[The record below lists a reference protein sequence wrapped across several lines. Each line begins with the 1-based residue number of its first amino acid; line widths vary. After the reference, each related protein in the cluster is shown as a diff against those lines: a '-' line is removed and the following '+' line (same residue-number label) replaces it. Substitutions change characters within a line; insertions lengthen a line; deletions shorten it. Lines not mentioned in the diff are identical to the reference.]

1 MIRIEEIRDWRGVE
15 PHAEAWNALVP
26 SSGGTV
32 FQTFEWHAAWWS
44 VFGGD
49 YELRVLLAWDGTR
62 LAAVAPWAVSSDGRE
77 LQFLGSGDYASDY
90 CDFPADPACPEA
102 IDAFADWMFQNRRAW
117 RRVDFRNFPSHSSH
131 RPRLEARL
139 RQRSPWVVSEIE
151 ADAPTR
157 VLGNADADREVLNK
171 SSLKRHFKHFARA
184 GRLEFVHLGSEADVA
199 PLLEPFFRQ
208 HIERRALAGGKSQ
221 FLDAKQKALYRELVR
236 RLAPR
241 GWLRFGVVR
250 LDGEPIA
257 FHLGFEYGARFIWYK
272 PAFSALHAK
281 RSPGEVLLRFLLE
294 DAVARGLAEFDF
306 TVGNDTFK
314 YRFANRVRTNHRIRV
329 YSLPTGYW
337 LRRARKLA
345 KRILRPARSR
355 AASAA
360 SGDAPL
366 GAACASGR
374 PAISRAD

>member
-1 MIRIEEIRDWRGVE
+1 MWRRCSSR
-15 PHAEAWNALVP
+15 
-26 SSGGTV
+26 SSGSTSS
-32 FQTFEWHAAWWS
+32 A
-44 VFGGD
+44 
-49 YELRVLLAWDGTR
+49 
-62 LAAVAPWAVSSDGRE
+62 APWPAARASSSTR
-77 LQFLGSGDYASDY
+77 SRRRCIASWS
-90 CDFPADPACPEA
+90 A
-102 IDAFADWMFQNRRAW
+102 AW
-117 RRVDFRNFPSHSSH
+117 RR
-131 RPRLEARL
+131 A
-139 RQRSPWVVSEIE
+139 
-151 ADAPTR
+151 
-157 VLGNADADREVLNK
+157 
-171 SSLKRHFKHFARA
+171 A
-184 GRLEFVHLGSEADVA
+184 GCASASCGST
-199 PLLEPFFRQ
+199 
-208 HIERRALAGGKSQ
+208 
-221 FLDAKQKALYRELVR
+221 
-236 RLAPR
+236 
-241 GWLRFGVVR
+241 
-250 LDGEPIA
+250 PIA

-281 RSPGEVLLRFLLE
+281 RSPGEVLLKFLLE